1 MKNKIY
7 CCYSVK
13 LRDFLISNGLRY
25 DVVGLNPTSKRMFWG
40 FIKNDK
46 LNIFLSVWSGFKK

>member
-7 CCYSVK
+7 CCYSVE